1 MIVHIKKVEK
11 TIKSNFKNV
20 VIHNPY
26 EKPFY
31 KHIKKFDI
39 TIHFLGTTFFDTIF
53 LNKPSL
59 LIFHEDYQFKID
71 KKFMRLINKLRKHS
85 VIFESAE
92 NAAIFLNNNI
102 NNLEKWWNN
111 PAIEKVKEEFRNK
124 YCRNFNMFSKDNK
137 IFYEK

>member
-1 MIVHIKKVEK
+1 M
-11 TIKSNFKNV
+11 KN
-20 VIHNPY
+20 H
-26 EKPFY
+26 FY

-39 TIHFLGTTFFDTIF
+39 TIHFFFGYNIFDTIF

-71 KKFMRLINKLRKHS
+71 KKFMRLINKLRRKHS